1 MSDFIY
7 DVDAVMTNGI
17 IPALNSYVFIGAS
30 ATTFDIEF
38 IDGTGTTIGVYS
50 TVTCP
55 ATSTSLR
62 SIMNTHNPASVAVL
76 DAAVGAFIKA
86 GSANIFYNTS
96 GDKTTGVPAVAPTTS
111 SIRRFLAT
119 NSYGIGW
126 GN

>member
-38 IDGTGTTIGVYS
+38 IDGAGRTIGVYS
-50 TVTCP
+50 AVTCP

-62 SIMNTHNPASVAVL
+62 EIMNTHNVSSLAVM
-76 DAAVGAFIKA
+76 DSAVGAFIKV
-86 GSANIFYNTS
+86 GSSAIYYNTS
-96 GDKTTGVPAVAPTTS
+96 GDKTTGVPAIAATPS
-111 SIRRFLAT
+111 NIRQFLSNTA
-119 NSYGIGW
+119 YGIGW